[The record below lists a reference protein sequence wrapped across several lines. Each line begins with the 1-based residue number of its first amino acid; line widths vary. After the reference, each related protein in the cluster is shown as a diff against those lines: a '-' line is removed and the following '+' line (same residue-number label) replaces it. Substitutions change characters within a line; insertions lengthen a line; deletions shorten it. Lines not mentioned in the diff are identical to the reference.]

1 MSLIINGT
9 EVTEVKVNGVSVTEV
24 RVVTS
29 GSSDYVVVF
38 STGSSDIP
46 MASSY
51 SPFSIA
57 DFYESS
63 WQNESQVD

>member
-24 RVVTS
+24 RVVMS

-38 STGSSDIP
+38 
-46 MASSY
+46 
-51 SPFSIA
+51 
-57 DFYESS
+57 
-63 WQNESQVD
+63 